1 MTEFTRPNRVTASRP
16 PGSTD
21 GPAATW
27 SSQGRVSAAPGP
39 DVGPPV
45 LGAFSVAGYP
55 DVLASAEALI
65 TFASSG
71 AGLLEVGV
79 PAVDPW
85 LDGPV
90 IGTAHEIALRSGD
103 GVATAIAT
111 VRLITAETAQPVYCM
126 AYWRTVHS
134 FGLWRFAHQLAAAGA
149 TGCLVAD
156 VPARSHAAWVSAAAS
171 AGLAAPLLVNRDA
184 QHEETAA
191 MSRAATG
198 FVYTPAAHGQ
208 PTGHTA
214 GIELPALRS
223 FVGTV
228 RHAAP
233 TTPVLAGIGVATPAL
248 ASAVVA
254 QCHVDGV
261 VIGSPLVRA
270 LSEGG
275 LTRAAELVGQFVG
288 SIEAAQ
294 HR

>member
-1 MTEFTRPNRVTASRP
+1 M
-16 PGSTD
+16 
-21 GPAATW
+21 
-27 SSQGRVSAAPGP
+27 
-39 DVGPPV
+39 
-45 LGAFSVAGYP
+45 AGYP
-55 DVLASAEALI
+55 DMPASAEALI

-71 AGLLEVGV
+71 AVLLEVGV

-103 GVATAIAT
+103 GVAIAVAT
-111 VRLITAETAQPVYCM
+111 VRLISAETAQPVYCM

-134 FGLWRFAHQLAAAGA
+134 FGTWRFAHQLAAAGA
-149 TGCLVAD
+149 TGCLVTD
-156 VPARSHAAWVSAAAS
+156 VPPSHAAWVSAAAS

-214 GIELPALRS
+214 GIELPALRP

-228 RHAAP
+228 RHTAP
-233 TTPVLAGIGVATPAL
+233 TTPVLACYGRL
-248 ASAVVA
+248 Y
-254 QCHVDGV
+254 D
-261 VIGSPLVRA
+261 PLGPHE
-270 LSEGG
+270 SDC
-275 LTRAAELVGQFVG
+275 
-288 SIEAAQ
+288 
-294 HR
+294 